1 LGSSAAYLAFDL
13 GAESGRAFLGQL
25 RSGSLETREVHR
37 FPNEP
42 VEYGSSTYW
51 DAPRIWLEVRKALE
65 AVEDSALKSVGVDGW
80 GVDYALLGESG
91 ELLRNPLHYRNAR
104 NVSAMEE
111 LLRLVPHE
119 EIYRA
124 TGIQFLPFNT
134 IYQLFLAMRDTPKL
148 VGAAEKLV
156 MIPDLLHYW
165 MTGNAVCEFTN
176 ASTTQLV
183 DPNTRTWAA
192 DLMHRAGL
200 PTRLPAP
207 IVEPGSI
214 VGKLRR
220 DLTRKTSSEDILV
233 IAPASH
239 DTGSAVAAITARDNT
254 AFLSSGTWS
263 LLGIE
268 FDEPVISGE
277 TLRLNFTNEGGVGK
291 TTRFLKNVMGLWLL
305 QGCRR
310 SWAARGQDFSYAD
323 LAEAAR
329 TAPPFRQ
336 LIDPDDGSFLN
347 PVDMLASIDRYCA
360 KSDQPIP
367 ESPGFYARTILESL
381 ALKYRFVV
389 RDLETLTKCR
399 ISQIRVIGGGSKNHL
414 LNQFTA
420 DATGCRVL
428 AGPSEAAVLGNIGM
442 QMVASGT
449 LNSIAE
455 MRQLIDR
462 SFPTEIFE
470 PRDTACWDSVATRFQ
485 HYCEFTYA

>member
-1 LGSSAAYLAFDL
+1 L
-13 GAESGRAFLGQL
+13 
-25 RSGSLETREVHR
+25 
-37 FPNEP
+37 
-42 VEYGSSTYW
+42 
-51 DAPRIWLEVRKALE
+51 
-65 AVEDSALKSVGVDGW
+65 
-80 GVDYALLGESG
+80 YA
-91 ELLRNPLHYRNAR
+91 
-104 NVSAMEE
+104 
-111 LLRLVPHE
+111 
-119 EIYRA
+119 
-124 TGIQFLPFNT
+124 
-134 IYQLFLAMRDTPKL
+134 AMRDTPKL
-148 VGAAEKLV
+148 MAAAEKLV

-165 MTGNAVCEFTN
+165 MTGNAVCEYTN
-176 ASTTQLV
+176 ASTTQLMN
-183 DPNTRTWAA
+183 PHTRTWAT
-192 DLMHRAGL
+192 DLIHRIGL
-200 PTRLPAP
+200 PAHLLAP
-207 IVEPGSI
+207 IVEPGGV

-220 DLTRKTSSEDILV
+220 DVTGYAATEDVLV

-268 FDEPVISGE
+268 LDEPVISSD
-277 TLRLNFTNEGGVGK
+277 TLRLSFTNEGDVGS

-310 SWAARGQDFSYAD
+310 SWVGQGHEYSYAD

-347 PVDMLASIDRYCA
+347 PWDMLASIDRYCA

-367 ESPGFYARTILESL
+367 ESPGSYARTVLESL
-381 ALKYRFVV
+381 ALKYRFVL
-389 RDLETLTKCR
+389 RHLETLTKHK

-420 DATGCRVL
+420 DATGLRVL

-442 QMVASGT
+442 QMVATGALS
-449 LNSIAE
+449 SIAE

-462 SFPTEIFE
+462 SFPAEIFE
-470 PRDTACWDSVATRFQ
+470 PRDTSDWDNVASRFQ